1 MPKSRTNLANDYD
14 AWVKKDRG
22 QGEFENYQPWLT
34 IRDVKSRVGGYRIWS
49 QKFHR
54 VIHTMSFGELIAFLL
69 LEWDDNNIDVREQ
82 YPLDPLITRDICE
95 KMQVVHPGFS
105 GNEIVMTSDF
115 LVTKSHDGV
124 ISYKAYQIKY
134 SVKEIREPRTNT
146 KLQIEQ
152 EYWYRKNIPFAIW
165 LSSKFSP
172 VVVSNFKLL
181 LPFRTVLNP
190 WTDEELQ
197 FLQNMLREV
206 ISAYPEFPFTE
217 LDEKIT
223 AGEKTIQ
230 LNDALKM
237 MVALRLCSY
246 PVKDKLLTKSKL
258 GDFKI
263 NTAEGGIQYEY

>member
-1 MPKSRTNLANDYD
+1 MPKFRTNLATDYD
-14 AWVKKDRG
+14 AWVEKDRG

-34 IRDVKSRVGGYRIWS
+34 VRDVKSRVGGYRIWS
-49 QKFHR
+49 RKFNR

-82 YPLDPLITRDICE
+82 YPLDPLITRDICD
-95 KMQVVHPGFS
+95 KMQVVHPGFN

-115 LVTKSHDGV
+115 LVTRSHDGV

-134 SVKEIREPRTNT
+134 SKKEVHESRTNT

-152 EYWYRKNIPFAIW
+152 EYWSRKNIPFAIW
-165 LSSKFSP
+165 LSSEFSP
-172 VVVSNFKLL
+172 IIVSNFKLL

-190 WTDEELQ
+190 WNDEELQ
-197 FLQNMLREV
+197 QLLSLLREI
-206 ISAYPEFPFTE
+206 ISACPALPFTE

-237 MVALRLCSY
+237 MVAFRLCSY
-246 PVKDKLLTKSKL
+246 PIEDKLLTKSNL

-263 NTAEGGIQYEY
+263 KTVAGGTV